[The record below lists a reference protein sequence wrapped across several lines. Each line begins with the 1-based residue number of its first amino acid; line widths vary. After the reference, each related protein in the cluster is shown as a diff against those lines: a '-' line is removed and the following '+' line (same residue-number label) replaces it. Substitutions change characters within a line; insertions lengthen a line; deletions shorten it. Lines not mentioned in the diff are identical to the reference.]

1 MIYFLLFTPLKFT
14 RVCIL
19 VVFNSILS
27 RESTKDDPCFMN
39 ILNIQYLLK
48 KKYIFEQFV
57 YRLSITEILYL
68 MMSNEMYTSS
78 KSWYNF
84 NKLIKVITVRK
95 NNIHV
100 RNRTKRNGWQIHQ
113 QKKHILENEW
123 NDHIYHVY
131 EIEITTS

>member
-100 RNRTKRNGWQIHQ
+100 RNRTKRKGWQIHQ